1 MSYSQPRKLLLA
13 FLLAIL
19 FSVGCSPQTTQSVIP
34 QVELGVQEF
43 GQPFFTFGAGQPWSY
58 THSGRRF
65 NLNHQECT
73 IGGLIDT
80 NVTPHSVDLDVTC
93 SSPVSIKILDLD
105 LAGCTGGEINDGILV
120 LQAGTHAVKI
130 NGTFTMWHEAE

>member
-1 MSYSQPRKLLLA
+1 M
-13 FLLAIL
+13 
-19 FSVGCSPQTTQSVIP
+19 IP
-34 QVELGVQEF
+34 HV
-43 GQPFFTFGAGQPWSY
+43 
-58 THSGRRF
+58 
-65 NLNHQECT
+65 
-73 IGGLIDT
+73 
-80 NVTPHSVDLDVTC
+80 VDLDVTC